1 MTRVHSQEKEQFEKL
16 FRENRLDKFEDRY
29 KILEVFLQTEQHVT
43 TRELAELLDE
53 RNHHLEPEFI
63 RDTLHIMCRFGFAHK
78 NRFDDGK
85 LRYEHRHLG
94 DHHDHMVCTK
104 CKNVFEFRD
113 EGIEKRQL
121 AIASSHGFHML
132 QHKMDI
138 YGICRQCAE
147 DPKQLLPLVSTKSG
161 EQLTIKA
168 LSGSEKMQIRMQSMG
183 LRAGDRI
190 AVITNNDRGQLV
202 IAVDQKRYVIGREM
216 ARTILVQR
224 N

>member
-1 MTRVHSQEKEQFEKL
+1 MTRVHSQEKEQFKKL
-16 FRENRLDKFEDRY
+16 VRENRLDRFEDRY

-104 CKNVFEFRD
+104 CKNVF
-113 EGIEKRQL
+113 
-121 AIASSHGFHML
+121 
-132 QHKMDI
+132 
-138 YGICRQCAE
+138 
-147 DPKQLLPLVSTKSG
+147 
-161 EQLTIKA
+161 
-168 LSGSEKMQIRMQSMG
+168 
-183 LRAGDRI
+183 
-190 AVITNNDRGQLV
+190 
-202 IAVDQKRYVIGREM
+202 
-216 ARTILVQR
+216 
-224 N
+224 